1 MFISQ
6 YDIISKSNLPFIY
19 RITIECKS
27 ALSDC
32 VELVTLRRSDIEK
45 GTGADTFAVPSIV
58 R

>member
-1 MFISQ
+1 MCISR
-6 YDIISKSNLPFIY
+6 YDIKSKSNLPFIY
-19 RITIECKS
+19 RITIDCRS

-45 GTGADTFAVPSIV
+45 GDG